1 MARGV
6 GKGSSRTPKADRDD
20 DDNDE
25 ELDRTDLL
33 GPADEDEY
41 DADGVSIP
49 KPQQWEKDGDKRAFI
64 KMLASLDGAKGMIA
78 VASQAQMLAK
88 ALKERARLIGGDAS
102 GTLTLTLSFEADK
115 EGAVAVSFQS
125 KVRTPDRRGGTTVFY
140 VTDEGTLVK
149 DNPLQ
154 GQLFEGPKRGKTFY
168 TNPDGSVVPDR
179 DR

>member
-1 MARGV
+1 MAKGI
-6 GKGSSRTPKADRDD
+6 GKGGGRTPKANDD
-20 DDNDE
+20 DEDWE
-25 ELDRTDLL
+25 VGAMP
-33 GPADEDEY
+33 GPGPDDEDEY

-49 KPQQWEKDGDKRAFI
+49 KPQQWEKDGDKKAFI
-64 KMLASLDGAKGMIA
+64 RMLASLDGSKGMIA

-88 ALKERARLIGGDAS
+88 ALKERARLIGSEAS
-102 GTLTLTLSFEADK
+102 GTLTLTLTFEADK
-115 EGAVAVSFQS
+115 EGAVAVGFQS

-149 DNPLQ
+149 DNPMQ